1 MESTLKKCL
10 RPRDIASID
19 LNRTVVICSKR
30 KEVDEINAECLKQV
44 QGNIKD
50 YIALDSDSNGQPLRE
65 ADKQRLQRYNT
76 RLPDGVS
83 LKEVVLR
90 RNLNIS
96 EGWVNGT
103 MCEVLTLMPNSI
115 LVSKLGSPNAR
126 YPVTRTKQKIE
137 IKGAS
142 YSILRSQFPIQLAY
156 AVTVH
161 RVQLR
166 KQLLELF

>member
-1 MESTLKKCL
+1 MQNALNKCKVTLK
-10 RPRDIASID
+10 I
-19 LNRTVVICSKR
+19 
-30 KEVDEINAECLKQV
+30 
-44 QGNIKD
+44 
-50 YIALDSDSNGQPLRE
+50 IALDSNGQPLRE

-126 YPVTRTKQKIE
+126 YPVTRTK
-137 IKGAS
+137 
-142 YSILRSQFPIQLAY
+142 LQF
-156 AVTVH
+156 
-161 RVQLR
+161 
-166 KQLLELF
+166 